1 MLMLMSAARQHA
13 AVLLGLTFL
22 LPVSALH
29 TYNTNPSVRLQFT
42 WLQRQKLIAQKGKE
56 KTQSRMEIHAK
67 AHKLNLKHSG
77 CL

>member
-1 MLMLMSAARQHA
+1 MLMLMSDARQHA

-42 WLQRQKLIAQKGKE
+42 CLQRQKLIAQKGKE
-56 KTQSRMEIHAK
+56 KNTVTDGNTCKSSQTES
-67 AHKLNLKHSG
+67 
-77 CL
+77 